1 LKSRLVTLGLALAL
15 AGVAVTLV
23 LMYVQ
28 RVEEEST
35 AGQKTRQVLVAT
47 RSLPAGTTASAIM
60 DQRAFEVRDIP
71 VRYVQPGALTAPDN
85 LQRSGLTLADDV
97 TAGEQLTSLRFKA
110 TEQSA
115 FLSKFPEETQA
126 LSLPLDY
133 VRGVSGHLKAGDEV
147 NAFVTGKIS
156 KLKIDVDLD
165 TDSSGL
171 PTGIKMSA
179 DGDNTFLLLR
189 NIPVMEVLPESDDA
203 KKPAAMTLAV
213 TAKEAGLLINSQE
226 TAKLWFTLVPADGG
240 GS

>member
-47 RSLPAGTTASAIM
+47 RSLPAGTSAGAIM

-85 LQRSGLTLADDV
+85 LERSGLTLADDV
-97 TAGEQLTSLRFKA
+97 TAGEQLTSLRFQA

-115 FLSKFPEETQA
+115 FLSEFPEGTQA

-133 VRGVSGHLKAGDEV
+133 VRGVSGHLEAGDEV

-156 KLKIDVDLD
+156 KLKIDVDVD
-165 TDSSGL
+165 VDSSGL

-179 DGDNTFLLLR
+179 NGDNTFLLLR
-189 NIPVMEVLPESDDA
+189 NVPVMEVLPESDDA

-213 TAKEAGLLINSQE
+213 TAKEAALLINSQE

>member
-1 LKSRLVTLGLALAL
+1 MRSRMMTLALAL
-15 AGVAVTLV
+15 ALAAVAVTLV
-23 LMYVQ
+23 VMYVQ

-35 AGQKTRQVLVAT
+35 AGQKARPVLVAT
-47 RSLPAGTTASAIM
+47 RSLPAGTAAGDIL
-60 DQRAFEVRDIP
+60 DQRAFELRDIP

-85 LQRSGLTLADDV
+85 LQRSGLTLADDI

-115 FLSKFPEETQA
+115 FLSEFPEGTEA

-133 VRGVSGHLKAGDEV
+133 VRGVSGHLAAGDEV
-147 NAFVTGKIS
+147 NAFVTGNIG
-156 KLKIDVDLD
+156 KLRIDVDVD
-165 TDSSGL
+165 TDAAGL

-179 DGDNTFLLLR
+179 KGDNTFLLLR
-189 NIPVMEVLPESDDA
+189 SVPVMEVLPESEDG

-213 TAKEAGLLINSQE
+213 TAKEAATLINAQE
-226 TAKLWFTLVPADGG
+226 TAQLWFTLVPANGG

>member
-1 LKSRLVTLGLALAL
+1 LKNRLVTLGLALAL

-60 DQRAFEVRDIP
+60 DQRAFEMRDIP

-85 LQRSGLTLADDV
+85 LERSGLTLADNV
-97 TAGEQLTSLRFKA
+97 TTGEQLTSLRFKA
-110 TEQSA
+110 SEQSA
-115 FLSKFPEETQA
+115 FLSAFPEGTEA

-156 KLKIDVDLD
+156 KLRINVDID
-165 TDSSGL
+165 TDPSGL

-179 DGDNTFLLLR
+179 KGDNTFLLLG
-189 NIPVMEVLPESDDA
+189 NVPVMEVLPESEDGQ
-203 KKPAAMTLAV
+203 PAAMTLAV
-213 TAKEAGLLINSQE
+213 TAKEAAALINAQE

>member
-1 LKSRLVTLGLALAL
+1 MMTLALALAL

-23 LMYVQ
+23 VMYVQ
-28 RVEEEST
+28 RVEDEST

-60 DQRAFEVRDIP
+60 DQRAFEMRDIP
-71 VRYVQPGALTAPDN
+71 VRYVQPGALTTSDN

-115 FLSKFPEETQA
+115 FLSEFPEDTEA

-133 VRGVSGHLKAGDEV
+133 VRGVSGHLEAGDEV
-147 NAFVTGKIS
+147 NAYVTGKIS
-156 KLKIDVDLD
+156 KLRINLDID
-165 TDSSGL
+165 TDAAGL
-171 PTGIKMSA
+171 PTGIKVSA
-179 DGDNTFLLLR
+179 KGENTFLLLR
-189 NIPVMEVLPESDDA
+189 NVPVMEVVPGSEEGNE
-203 KKPAAMTLAV
+203 PAAMTLAV
-213 TAKEAGLLINSQE
+213 TTKEAAALINSEE
-226 TAKLWFTLVPADGG
+226 TAKLWFTLVPTDGG